1 MVERNVLPFLIR
13 TVAVLL
19 CATIEAG
26 WADSELGYVNV
37 RDYVGREGRSR
48 YDHTESIQ
56 AAIDAATEQGGGV
69 VYFPPGMY
77 RLSGPLEL
85 PRGVVVQLL
94 GAGPGRT
101 MLYAYDELK
110 DETGVVRRFPQ
121 GRAMIEWEWD
131 ERLDPTLPLKEL
143 MHRYRALK
151 DDTKRPL
158 LRHVAATQ
166 SIVGLTLR
174 LPPVDQAMG
183 IHF

>member
-1 MVERNVLPFLIR
+1 MVMVQRKILSSSIRIVLVLFC
-13 TVAVLL
+13 VA
-19 CATIEAG
+19 IEAG
-26 WADSELGYVNV
+26 WADSDLGYVNV

-56 AAIDAATEQGGGV
+56 AAIDAAAERGGGV
-69 VYFPPGMY
+69 VYFPPGVY
-77 RLSGPLEL
+77 RLTGPLEL

-110 DETGVVRRFPQ
+110 DETGVVRRFPE

-131 ERLDPTLPLKEL
+131 ERLNPALPLPEL
-143 MHRYRALK
+143 VRRYRALK
-151 DDTKRPL
+151 ADANKPL
-158 LRHVAATQ
+158 VRHVAATQ

-174 LPPVDQAMG
+174 LPPVD
-183 IHF
+183 